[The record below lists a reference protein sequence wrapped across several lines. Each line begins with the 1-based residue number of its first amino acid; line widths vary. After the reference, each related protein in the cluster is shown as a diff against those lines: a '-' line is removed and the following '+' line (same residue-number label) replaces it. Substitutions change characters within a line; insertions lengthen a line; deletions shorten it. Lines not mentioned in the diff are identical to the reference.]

1 MLHVVNQK
9 TNGWLS
15 SFTRMCPLKN
25 MTQRTYVLLV
35 RNVAHVLNGRWTTNR
50 SGEFGEA
57 KMNQRFV
64 VRSQFLTQD
73 KKYVVNVFQ
82 IARIAVHDQPSLA

>member
-1 MLHVVNQK
+1 MPRVANQK

-25 MTQRTYVLLV
+25 MTRRTYVLLV
-35 RNVAHVLNGRWTTNR
+35 RSVAHVSNGRWTTNK

-64 VRSQFLTQD
+64 VHFQFLIQAR
-73 KKYVVNVFQ
+73 KYAVNVFQ
-82 IARIAVHDQPSLA
+82 IARIAVHDQLSLA